1 MFPEWLD
8 AERLQIA
15 GLGTLVV
22 LAIVALLVMRFVR
35 RLVMKGFWLLLL
47 VAAGFAV
54 WTQRADLADCQTT
67 CSCSLFGR
75 EVAVPDSPVCGPD
88 RVSLESSGLLKFT
101 R

>member
-22 LAIVALLVMRFVR
+22 LAIVALLVMR
-35 RLVMKGFWLLLL
+35 LKGFWLLLL